1 MRSAEFLN
9 QRLCSLCWP
18 RVSRLRRALRPVQT
32 FYKVFRESLCVP
44 FYVGYGTLGGE
55 RFNIAPN
62 VICSTERVLA
72 PYDIGSSL
80 ESDSHGRLQV
90 SSMTV
95 PSHPIHVL
103 VVDDEPALRRVF
115 RTSLAASGFVIEE
128 ARSGEEAVDLLPQ
141 HPFDLVLLDI
151 NMPGIGGVEACREI
165 RALAPKI
172 GILMVTVRDA
182 EHDMVRA
189 LEAGADDY
197 VTKPVRFRELVA
209 RMRAVL
215 RRLHADNATEPAVIR
230 VADLEIDQVRH
241 WVRKAGEPVHLT
253 PKEFE
258 LLALLMRN
266 RGAPVTHAKLLRAIW
281 GPEYGTELDY
291 LRSFVRTLRKKI
303 EDDPARPKY
312 VLTEPWVGYRF
323 CDPADPDSRFI
334 GSESS

>member
-1 MRSAEFLN
+1 MLANGMPVEGHL
-9 QRLCSLCWP
+9 RLQSLWRPSPGPHDIVP
-18 RVSRLRRALRPVQT
+18 R
-32 FYKVFRESLCVP
+32 
-44 FYVGYGTLGGE
+44 
-55 RFNIAPN
+55 NIASNLGLDAYERSPAGSN
-62 VICSTERVLA
+62 VT
-72 PYDIGSSL
+72 
-80 ESDSHGRLQV
+80 V
-90 SSMTV
+90 SSR
-95 PSHPIHVL
+95 PIHVL
-103 VVDDEPALRRVF
+103 VVDDEPALRKVF

-141 HPFDLVLLDI
+141 RPFDLVLLDI

-215 RRLHADNATEPAVIR
+215 RRLDSDSATEPAIIR
-230 VADLEIDQVRH
+230 VADLEMDHRSH
-241 WVRKAGEPVHLT
+241 WVRKAGNLVHLT
-253 PKEFE
+253 PKEFA

-266 RGAPVTHAKLLRAIW
+266 RGTPVTHAKLLRAIW

-303 EDDPARPKY
+303 EDDPARPRY
-312 VLTEPWVGYRF
+312 ILTEPWVGYRF
-323 CDPADPDSRFI
+323 SNPA
-334 GSESS
+334 ESDTSLNGNAPPE

>member
-1 MRSAEFLN
+1 MPAI
-9 QRLCSLCWP
+9 LCWLQNAP
-18 RVSRLRRALRPVQT
+18 WRALST
-32 FYKVFRESLCVP
+32 AC
-44 FYVGYGTLGGE
+44 
-55 RFNIAPN
+55 AD
-62 VICSTERVLA
+62 VICSSELGLV
-72 PYDIGSSL
+72 PHDIGSNL
-80 ESDSHGRLQV
+80 ETDSHRRLQAGSSVTV
-90 SSMTV
+90 SSR
-95 PSHPIHVL
+95 PIHVL

-141 HPFDLVLLDI
+141 RPFDLVLLDI

-215 RRLHADNATEPAVIR
+215 RRLDAASATEPAVIR
-230 VADLEIDQVRH
+230 VADLEMDQGRH
-241 WVRKAGEPVHLT
+241 WVRKAGDLVHLT

-258 LLALLMRN
+258 LLAVLMRN
-266 RGAPVTHAKLLRAIW
+266 PGTPVSHAKLLRAVW

-303 EDDPARPKY
+303 EDDPARPRY
-312 VLTEPWVGYRF
+312 ILTEPWVGYRF
-323 CDPADPDSRFI
+323 CDPADPGLTFT
-334 GSESS
+334 GNESS

>member
-1 MRSAEFLN
+1 MTES
-9 QRLCSLCWP
+9 
-18 RVSRLRRALRPVQT
+18 SR
-32 FYKVFRESLCVP
+32 
-44 FYVGYGTLGGE
+44 
-55 RFNIAPN
+55 
-62 VICSTERVLA
+62 
-72 PYDIGSSL
+72 
-80 ESDSHGRLQV
+80 
-90 SSMTV
+90 
-95 PSHPIHVL
+95 PIHVL
-103 VVDDEPALRRVF
+103 VVDDEPALRKVF
-115 RTSLAASGFVIEE
+115 RTSLATSGFVIEE

-182 EHDMVRA
+182 EHDMVLA

-215 RRLHADNATEPAVIR
+215 RRLDAGSATEPVVIR
-230 VADLEIDQVRH
+230 VADLEMDQGHH
-241 WVRKAGEPVHLT
+241 WVRKAGDLVHLT

-258 LLALLMRN
+258 LLAILMRN
-266 RGAPVTHAKLLRAIW
+266 RGAPVTHAKLLRAVW

-303 EDDPARPKY
+303 EDDPARPRY
-312 VLTEPWVGYRF
+312 IVTEPWVGYRF
-323 CDPADPDSRFI
+323 CDPADPDSPFT
-334 GSESS
+334 GNESS